1 MDIKDLEEYMLDEL
15 CEQEYTEHK
24 LVDKKALKEKHRL
37 ELNEIK
43 GLVSKKI
50 ADGYLVLHTLY
61 KNQGKPQNIPFLED
75 DFFTPFADFSY
86 VFGLLEDTE
95 EDKNIS
101 ELLGISPDSLE
112 KTYLLT
118 LPLFEKG
125 HYEEASNALYLLNFL
140 YPTGPEFVLALGHA
154 EYHCGRIKEAA
165 TIYCQAFELTPTD
178 PTPLNYALYC
188 YNQLGDKEMANECM
202 EKFKRMAQNQ

>member
-15 CEQEYTEHK
+15 CEQEYAEHK
-24 LVDKKALKEKHRL
+24 LEDKKTLKQKHRL

-43 GLVSKKI
+43 EQFSKKI
-50 ADGYLVLHTLY
+50 ADGYLVLNKLY
-61 KNQGKPQNIPFLED
+61 KNQEKPQNIPFLED
-75 DFFTPFADFSY
+75 DFFTPFADSSF

-101 ELLGISPDSLE
+101 ELLGISSDSLE
-112 KTYLLT
+112 KAYLLS
-118 LPLFEKG
+118 LPLFEEG
-125 HYEEASNALYLLNFL
+125 RYEEAGNALYLLNFL
-140 YPTGPEFVLALGHA
+140 YPTCPEFVLALGHA

-165 TIYCQAFELTPTD
+165 AIYCQAFESTPND
-178 PTPLNYALYC
+178 PSPLNYALYC

-202 EKFKRMAQNQ
+202 EKLKRMAINQ